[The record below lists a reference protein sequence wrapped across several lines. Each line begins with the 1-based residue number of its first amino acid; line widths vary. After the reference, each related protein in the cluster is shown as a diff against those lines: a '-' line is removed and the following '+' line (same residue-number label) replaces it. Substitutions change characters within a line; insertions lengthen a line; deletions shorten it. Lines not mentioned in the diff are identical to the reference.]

1 MCTKSSGG
9 MGEEI
14 RGNPCLGLKRHACAS
29 SERGRDETEYIIQ
42 TSVIDA
48 ALLTIKQTI
57 SYGMKATNSSLH
69 DFCLAFQPRATR
81 SIFKSEIWLPI
92 EPSIR
97 NTLKRRLKKSVREGG
112 KHPGCPCLVS

>member
-1 MCTKSSGG
+1 MTSTPSKQTEICNSTMGTKSSGG

-57 SYGMKATNSSLH
+57 SYAMKAPNI
-69 DFCLAFQPRATR
+69 A
-81 SIFKSEIWLPI
+81 
-92 EPSIR
+92 
-97 NTLKRRLKKSVREGG
+97 
-112 KHPGCPCLVS
+112 